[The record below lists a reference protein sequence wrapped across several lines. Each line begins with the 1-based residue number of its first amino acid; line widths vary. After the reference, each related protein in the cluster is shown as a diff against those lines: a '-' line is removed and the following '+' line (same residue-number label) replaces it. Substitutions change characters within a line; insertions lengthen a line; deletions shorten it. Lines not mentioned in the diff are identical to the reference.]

1 MNRNGTG
8 IKKVYIETLGCQ
20 MNKSDTERILAI
32 LSHFNYFETQTPQ
45 EADLLIVN
53 TCSIR
58 QLSEEK
64 AYSRIGL
71 WGKWKRKERPHI
83 KIALCG
89 CLAQHTEEN
98 LLKRFPFLDLVFGT
112 QNIYELPELIN
123 AAGRVCSIVKDAVPE
138 SGEGFLRAKSV
149 NAWLPIIEG
158 CNNFCT
164 YCIVPFTRGRERSR
178 DFNTIIEEAKDIIS
192 KGFSEITLL
201 GQNVDSYGKDL
212 EGKPTLAALLRE
224 INKIEGKFR
233 IRFATSYPTDIT
245 DDLID
250 AVSVSDK
257 VCPLFHIPM
266 QSGNNEILKAMN
278 RRYDRELYGKIVR
291 KIREKIPNAAI
302 TSDFIVGFPGE
313 TEEHFQ
319 DTLSAVEEFG
329 ISYSNIAAYSPR
341 PKTAAAKMSDKF
353 IKEDIKDARFQI
365 LNNKIKEVSLSCHK
379 KKVGETIEVLVDTLN
394 NDGSAIGRTWDN
406 LIVHFKSENSKAG
419 GFVNVY
425 INEADTWHLKGEL
438 KQASLNKV

>member
-1 MNRNGTG
+1 MNGNGTG

-123 AAGRVCSIVKDAVPE
+123 AAGRVCSIVKNAIPE
-138 SGEGFLRAKSV
+138 SGEGFLRTKSV

-178 DFNTIIEEAKDIIS
+178 DFNTIVDEAKDIIS

-212 EGKPTLAALLRE
+212 EDKPTLAALLRE

-250 AVSVSDK
+250 AVGESDK

-266 QSGNNEILKAMN
+266 QSGNDEILKAMN
-278 RRYDRELYGKIVR
+278 RRYDRKLYGEIVR

-313 TEEHFQ
+313 TEEQFQ

-394 NDGSAIGRTWDN
+394 EDGSVTGRTWDN
-406 LIVHFKSENSKAG
+406 LIVHLKSENSKVG
-419 GFVNVY
+419 DFVNAY
-425 INEADTWHLKGEL
+425 INEADTWHLKGQL
-438 KQASLNKV
+438 KQVSLNKV